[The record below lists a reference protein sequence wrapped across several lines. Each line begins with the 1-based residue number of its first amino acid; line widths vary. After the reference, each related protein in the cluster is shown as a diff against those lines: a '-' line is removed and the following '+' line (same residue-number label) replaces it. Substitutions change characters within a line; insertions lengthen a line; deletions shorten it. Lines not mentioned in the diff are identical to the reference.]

1 MLYYCQSKREKKVGM
16 GLMLDMYALLLSKQ
30 EREKG
35 RNGFDAGYVCST
47 TVKTRE
53 RKR

>member
-1 MLYYCQSKREKKVGM
+1 MLYYCQNKGEKKVGM
-16 GLMLDMYALLLSKQ
+16 GLMLNMYALLLSKQ
-30 EREKG
+30 GREKG

-47 TVKTRE
+47 TVKARE

>member
-1 MLYYCQSKREKKVGM
+1 MLYYCQNKREKKVGM

-35 RNGFDAGYVCST
+35 RNGYQRHLKSKYGLQWN
-47 TVKTRE
+47 R
-53 RKR
+53 